1 MAAPNLTADFLFSH
15 GAQQRPHGQ
24 KGGAAAERNPN
35 DPKVGRRDAKSLPS
49 DHGQRR
55 PGQAGDAWRAAAGS
69 IAHRL
74 IIRPRVQGIIYQAIE
89 KHALI

>member
-1 MAAPNLTADFLFSH
+1 MAAPNLTAEFFS
-15 GAQQRPHGQ
+15 ATALNNDRTDK